1 MSRKRLNSTAE
12 VKAAE
17 ATGNLNV
24 EWMNERHWW
33 PTYIAMI
40 VSFRLL
46 IFYFAPYLD
55 QAGQW
60 TLSNAAHAAV
70 SLCAHGGRNGMPARR
85 RELVST
91 WPLLAAGGRRRGGR
105 PRHDATTAAGCHG
118 AAREGPALRL
128 SPHPPS
134 PSLAQ
139 PDFLLRAQ
147 VTFWALHWNRGSP
160 VWRDQGEHV
169 DQTVWEQ
176 VRGAGRSGGCCAL
189 ARVGR
194 DALLPRWPRRFP
206 TSCPRSPPP
215 PFHTRVG

>member
-70 SLCAHGGRNGMPARR
+70 SLRAHGGRNGMPARR

-105 PRHDATTAAGCHG
+105 PRHDATI
-118 AAREGPALRL
+118 
-128 SPHPPS
+128 
-134 PSLAQ
+134 
-139 PDFLLRAQ
+139 
-147 VTFWALHWNRGSP
+147 
-160 VWRDQGEHV
+160 
-169 DQTVWEQ
+169 
-176 VRGAGRSGGCCAL
+176 CC
-189 ARVGR
+189 R
-194 DALLPRWPRRFP
+194 LPRRSAGGPRAPPFA
-206 TSCPRSPPP
+206 PPP
-215 PFHTRVG
+215 PPLPVSNPAACCVRRSHFGRSTGTGGAPCGGTRAST